1 MPDPRYFRQV
11 SPLPTA
17 GNAAEVDVRA
27 MSAPLRELGNIGN
40 TMTNVGLDAM
50 RQNKEAEYYDQ
61 LNNAKLVSLQADQ
74 KWVKERD
81 TLTDTSTWEEALR
94 KRQTEVAPK
103 FTNTKAQNDYGI
115 WKQEHDIG
123 QQNET
128 LSHKSSVDARNY
140 QTNYNA
146 QTALLTD
153 AIVNATTEQDAQI
166 HRNEL
171 ANLSG
176 YHYNEKGQLEEN
188 NGPRNPLWHD
198 PATMKLMIEKQTAD
212 AEAARQKYLGEQ
224 RYAAASEKVAVLA
237 KSDMTKDAF
246 SKTFDT
252 DPAFTGIK
260 RTGDNSLESLSRD
273 FDWWKDFYK
282 GQDDKSWLAKDLKA
296 TQDFAKMLSG
306 KTDAPLTA
314 NIVTRAYPTNSADDT
329 ANRANWLA
337 IQKNSNAKDLAL
349 ETTSNGQSAVMSI
362 LINANK
368 GEQTTQESIKSLLK
382 HRYIDKD
389 ISQKTLDWAMNKMDN
404 PYPATIA
411 AHLGTTMAAVKQSIT
426 GRWERDTDIEET
438 TSVNNAIM
446 QNVNESLLNW
456 VDSEIAAGRTP
467 KAADIYTEAKQL
479 EAGAKTSAADMDLMK
494 RHLSN
499 EKKLA
504 AKQAE
509 AKIADRD
516 LMKRHLQNER
526 KLVLR
531 SQAARPQTQAEYD
544 ALPSGTVYLDTD
556 GKIKRKR

>member
-40 TMTNVGLDAM
+40 TMTAAGLDVM

-74 KWVKERD
+74 NWAKERD

-188 NGPRNPLWHD
+188 DGPRNPLWHD

-224 RYAAASEKVAVLA
+224 RYAVASEKVAVLA

-246 SKTFDT
+246 SKSIDT
-252 DPAFTGIK
+252 DPAYAGIPRSGIRSK
-260 RTGDNSLESLSRD
+260 ESLSND
-273 FDWWKDFYK
+273 FVHWKEFYK
-282 GQDDKSWLAKDLKA
+282 GQTEKNKAAKDLQATKDFTKA
-296 TQDFAKMLSG
+296 LTGQ
-306 KTDAPLTA
+306 TDKPLTMDTIA
-314 NIVTRAYPTNSADDT
+314 QMYPDAGGQDKIERDQWQARLDGSY
-329 ANRANWLA
+329 
-337 IQKNSNAKDLAL
+337 AKDLPTN
-349 ETTSNGQSAVMSI
+349 TTTDGQSAVMSV
-362 LINANK
+362 LIDAGK
-368 GEQTTQESIKSLLK
+368 GTQTTQGAIKTLLD
-382 HRYIDKD
+382 HRYVDKD
-389 ISQKTLDWAMNKMDN
+389 ISQKTFDWAMNKIEN
-404 PYPATIA
+404 PYPPATA
-411 AHLGTTMAAVKQSIT
+411 AHLQSTVEAVKQSIT
-426 GRWERDTDIEET
+426 GSWESAADIET
-438 TSVNNAIM
+438 TAAAHKAIM

-456 VDSEIAAGRTP
+456 VDNEIAAGRIP
-467 KAADIYTEAKQL
+467 KAVDIYTEAKQL

-499 EKKLA
+499 EKKLREKQSA
-504 AKQAE
+504 YKAKE
-509 AKIADRD
+509 LD
-516 LMKRHLQNER
+516 LMKRHLVNEK
-526 KLVLR
+526 KLVQR
-531 SQAARPQTQAEYD
+531 SQAVKPQTQAEYD